1 MNIYVVRVEKI
12 VKGKQCTVIWHT
24 NYLKLPHVDSNIVS
38 SIIADI
44 DAEYGKS
51 AKMTITR
58 GKIHKYL
65 GMTIDY
71 YLPLK
76 MNVYMVYYIVNI
88 PDDIQEDMRR

>member
-1 MNIYVVRVEKI
+1 MM
-12 VKGKQCTVIWHT
+12 
-24 NYLKLPHVDSNIVS
+24 LHVDSNIVS
-38 SIIADI
+38 SVISGIE
-44 DAEYGKS
+44 AEHEKT
-51 AKMTITR
+51 AKMTIGK
-58 GKIHKYL
+58 GKIHKFI